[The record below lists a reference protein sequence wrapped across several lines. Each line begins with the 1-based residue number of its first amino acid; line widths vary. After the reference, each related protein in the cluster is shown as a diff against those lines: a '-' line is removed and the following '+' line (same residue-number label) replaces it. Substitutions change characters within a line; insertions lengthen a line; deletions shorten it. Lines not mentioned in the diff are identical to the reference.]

1 MNAHTYKSN
10 RLELPNTKDRGT
22 IITSVKNTNTVAD
35 IEKEIFEKLKDNNGE
50 NAVFIYWHE
59 GKSYL
64 ANYTLTGLKQY
75 FN

>member
-1 MNAHTYKSN
+1 MNLHNYKSN
-10 RLELPNTKDRGT
+10 RLELLNTKDRGT
-22 IITSVKNTNTVAD
+22 IITSVKNIDTVAD

-64 ANYTLTGLKQY
+64 SNYTLTGLKPST
-75 FN
+75 N